1 MKILLVDDDSFVRGM
16 YADKFSQAGHA
27 VDAADNGGAALLKL
41 AQTTDYDVVMMDMVM
56 PGMTGLE
63 LLQKIKEEVPDLKSK
78 LVVLSNQGQEEEIR
92 EATEAGAHDYII
104 KAQTIPSEV
113 LERVEALCGE

>member
-16 YADKFSQAGHA
+16 YADKFSQSGHVVDVAENGAG
-27 VDAADNGGAALLKL
+27 ALLKL
-41 AQTTDYDVVMMDMVM
+41 AQAKDYDVVMMDMVM
-56 PGMTGLE
+56 PGMTGVE
-63 LLQKIKEEVPDLKSK
+63 LLERIKADVPDLKSK

-92 EATEAGAHDYII
+92 EATEAGAHAYII

-113 LERVEALCGE
+113 LQKVEAIFAG